1 MDIHVQHTVVSFLHV
16 TCLHLPGE
24 IPKIVA
30 LLLEGILRL
39 LSFPL
44 LPVESLSTK
53 ICSEIKDVLN
63 GVYSVFVLRKNVLRC
78 LMSSPQKST
87 DPIHWLSLHS
97 SLHVFDPE

>member
-1 MDIHVQHTVVSFLHV
+1 MELMRIIRLETPKIKASKTIKNNNPKLFMDIHVQHTVVSFLHV

-63 GVYSVFVLRKNVLRC
+63 VVYLFCAKKFYVV
-78 LMSSPQKST
+78 
-87 DPIHWLSLHS
+87 
-97 SLHVFDPE
+97 